1 MKFKT
6 IESNGIKTI
15 SFGTEQIARCLRV
28 LAVLKNLG
36 SIHSTH
42 MAANNQ

>member
-15 SFGTEQIARCLRV
+15 SFGTEQIARCLRF
-28 LAVLKNLG
+28 KSTGCSEEPGFNSQHPHG
-36 SIHSTH
+36 S
-42 MAANNQ
+42 